1 MKATTRRPA
10 LRRAGSVSAAG
21 AACSL
26 AATVVWAA
34 LATRR
39 HTAPPV
45 LGLLRVWSRHL
56 GLPSGGL
63 SREPQMSKKPG
74 KLDLLYR
81 KPDADPA
88 EER

>member
-1 MKATTRRPA
+1 M
-10 LRRAGSVSAAG
+10 
-21 AACSL
+21 
-26 AATVVWAA
+26 
-34 LATRR
+34 
-39 HTAPPV
+39 
-45 LGLLRVWSRHL
+45 SRHL